1 METGIILDTDI
12 GYDPDDMFALLE
24 LINNSKV
31 DLIVTSDDP
40 EGKRFIFL
48 KKILELT
55 NKEIEVVQGSTLNKQ
70 HFIVDEF
77 ITGENYKIKN
87 NYIKRIKNIVDDYN
101 QINYIGIG
109 PFTNLSRFIGR
120 YPNCKNKITLYQMGG
135 SINYSRRPNWVEH
148 NVKIDVKSA
157 INLINSGIRTYLV
170 GAQTTFNNKIQID
183 PNTDF
188 YKKLERDS
196 NSLLKIL
203 RKHIDIYHKHSK
215 SWPYMHDPLTV
226 SVALGE
232 KFVKFKRRKIVVE
245 IDGNLKESQNG
256 SLVSTSLPKSN
267 TLAFMKYL
275 NKSVFM

>member
-70 HFIVDEF
+70 HF
-77 ITGENYKIKN
+77 
-87 NYIKRIKNIVDDYN
+87 IVDDYN

-196 NSLLKIL
+196 NSVLKIL